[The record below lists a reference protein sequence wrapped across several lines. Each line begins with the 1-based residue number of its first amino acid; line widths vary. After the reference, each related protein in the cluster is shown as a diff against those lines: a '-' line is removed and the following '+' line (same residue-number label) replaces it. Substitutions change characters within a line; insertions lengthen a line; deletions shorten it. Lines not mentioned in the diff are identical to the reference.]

1 VDSGYMVSK
10 RGPKG
15 EAVEIRCATHEECTW
30 GMKATGPRR
39 DDDPIFLAQFR
50 NHLEE
55 RKVPDVQALGHL
67 RRARR

>member
-1 VDSGYMVSK
+1 MQGYLVTK
-10 RGPKG
+10 RGPNG
-15 EAVEIRCATHEECTW
+15 EAVEIRCSTHDACTW

-50 NHLEE
+50 YHMEE
-55 RKVPDVQALGHL
+55 RKVPDAPALGHM

>member
-1 VDSGYMVSK
+1 MDGYTVTK

-15 EAVEIRCATHEECTW
+15 EAVEIRCATHDACTW

-50 NHLEE
+50 NHVEE
-55 RKVPDVQALGHL
+55 AKVPDVRALGHM
-67 RRARR
+67 RRARK

>member
-1 VDSGYMVSK
+1 MEGYTVTRRASS
-10 RGPKG
+10 G
-15 EAVEIRCATHEECTW
+15 EAVEIRCAAHTGCTW

-55 RKVPDVQALGHL
+55 QKVPEVPALGHL